1 AEQPLCVWLDEG
13 PAAAAFAA
21 WAAGAAPSGR
31 VLLVVPLREAPARP
45 FAEAIR
51 LEKLTA
57 TDVESLLAGAGDAAV
72 PAGEGATLARSI
84 VEAAQGNAAVVG
96 VLARRL
102 IANLRAGRG
111 AATPTDAGAD
121 LDGLLAEGYRAL
133 PREAQQLVLGLAL
146 TAGADDLE
154 SAAIAT

>member
-1 AEQPLCVWLDEG
+1 LASWLLPAAVAPDADAAPARPAQPAIDPQRAADARWAAMAEAMEARAAEQPLCVWLDEG

-84 VEAAQGNAAVVG
+84 VEAAQ
-96 VLARRL
+96 
-102 IANLRAGRG
+102 
-111 AATPTDAGAD
+111 
-121 LDGLLAEGYRAL
+121 
-133 PREAQQLVLGLAL
+133 
-146 TAGADDLE
+146 
-154 SAAIAT
+154 